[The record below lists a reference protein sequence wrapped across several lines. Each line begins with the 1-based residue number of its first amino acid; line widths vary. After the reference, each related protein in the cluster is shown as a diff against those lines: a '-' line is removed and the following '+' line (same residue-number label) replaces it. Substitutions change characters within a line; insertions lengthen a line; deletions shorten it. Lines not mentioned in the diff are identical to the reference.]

1 MKEMGHRAC
10 KADPDLWLKEQTN
23 KQGDRYYAYIFP
35 PQSEEGAGPDQRI
48 YLGPPEFYL
57 GARLRRQSC
66 RQDHCLGPI
75 SPSKYVQAAIKNCE
89 AYLKDKLNGN
99 YSLPKK
105 AENPFPHDYSPDE
118 DVSPLL
124 GVPTATYY
132 MQLIG
137 ILRWI
142 WADWIS
148 VGKHPCFHLTL
159 QCQMPREDHFKAVL
173 HVMGYLKA
181 HSNSHLIFDPEKPN
195 VSNCGFKEY
204 SSSDWGAEYDGA
216 EELIPVD
223 APKALG
229 KSVLLRMFVDS
240 DHAGDKKSRCSRTGF
255 VILVNGGI
263 IDWLSEKQ
271 STIETL
277 VFGAKFCA
285 LKHSIENL
293 RSIRYKLRMMGVP
306 IDGATRI
313 FGDNMSVVTN
323 RASRSLIL
331 FATMQYAVVMGKA
344 LVAHI
349 GAAYNLADLF
359 TKALY
364 GQTCHFLV
372 GRLMYDLFPYMAK
385 APTNKT

>member
-1 MKEMGHRAC
+1 
-10 KADPDLWLKEQTN
+10 
-23 KQGDRYYAYIFP
+23 
-35 PQSEEGAGPDQRI
+35 
-48 YLGPPEFYL
+48 
-57 GARLRRQSC
+57 
-66 RQDHCLGPI
+66 
-75 SPSKYVQAAIKNCE
+75 
-89 AYLKDKLNGN
+89 
-99 YSLPKK
+99 
-105 AENPFPHDYSPDE
+105 
-118 DVSPLL
+118 
-124 GVPTATYY
+124 
-132 MQLIG
+132 
-137 ILRWI
+137 
-142 WADWIS
+142 
-148 VGKHPCFHLTL
+148 
-159 QCQMPREDHFKAVL
+159 MPREGHFKAVL

-204 SSSDWGAEYDGA
+204 SSSDWGTEYDGA

-277 VFGAKFCA
+277 VFGAEFCA

-323 RASRSLIL
+323 QASLSQRSRRSLIL
-331 FATMQYAVVMGKA
+331 FATMQYVRLLSWAKPLLPT
-344 LVAHI
+344 LVPLITLLIFSPRHCMVRHATSWW
-349 GAAYNLADLF
+349 ADSCMICFRTWPKLRPI
-359 TKALY
+359 
-364 GQTCHFLV
+364 
-372 GRLMYDLFPYMAK
+372 RLE
-385 APTNKT
+385 